1 MGGCLA
7 FRSHFRCIAAI
18 TIARSG
24 LRVTD
29 LRLLALSVCRCEI
42 KRLSLSEV
50 GNLEGRL
57 GGLNKD
63 NGAVRSRVLVISYPR
78 CKPTRPLFP
87 LRHGRLSPLSALRPP
102 ACYCNVSCTTSDL
115 TQLHVN

>member
-29 LRLLALSVCRCEI
+29 LSLLALSVCRCEI

-63 NGAVRSRVLVISYPR
+63 NGGGQIKGPCYLLSEVQAHPTPVPSSSWQALSVIRSPSL
-78 CKPTRPLFP
+78 
-87 LRHGRLSPLSALRPP
+87 
-102 ACYCNVSCTTSDL
+102 
-115 TQLHVN
+115 